1 MAATSNIRKDD
12 LPKTRK
18 TLFGNKEVTKSRNV
32 NPKTGVITKSKYVVS
47 PDKSSKLKIVEKKP
61 GLFARKETSTV
72 YRGTNQNDVI
82 TEKRVR
88 KAGVLPKV
96 KTITTDNLMRE
107 KSVDKNLFYKL
118 GSRGE
123 RKKMK
128 GDVRGEGSRITPANC
143 LKGTCKAALKK

>member
-1 MAATSNIRKDD
+1 MPATSKIRKGD

-72 YRGTNQNDVI
+72 YRGTNQDDVM
-82 TEKRVR
+82 TEKRIR
-88 KAGVLPKV
+88 KKGILPKV
-96 KTITTDNLMRE
+96 KTTTTDNLMRE
-107 KSVDKNLFYKL
+107 KSVKKNFLYKL
-118 GSRGE
+118 GTRGE

-128 GDVRGEGSRITPANC
+128 GDIRDESKRFKPSSCLNGS
-143 LKGTCKAALKK
+143 CK